1 MGQNRDDIEEYGF
14 LDTLMERAI
23 EEDRWL
29 RRVCIK
35 AGMTDSGRKAVQNW
49 WNGRS
54 KDIETWRRKLALK
67 YRRQLG
73 NYLINRFIDV
83 TIPLDSLYS
92 DQREQIAAFISAQA
106 FEKFWSEPFPPYW
119 TTYEEPERA
128 YWEKP

>member
-1 MGQNRDDIEEYGF
+1 MGRQRQDIEDYVF
-14 LDTLMERAI
+14 LDTLMEKAL
-23 EEDRWL
+23 EEDESL

-73 NYLINRFIDV
+73 NYLIRRFINV
-83 TIPLDSLYS
+83 TIPFDSLEGWEQQQIS
-92 DQREQIAAFISAQA
+92 DFISAQA